1 MMALCALVLAGPGG
15 VSCAQA
21 ADRVPLT
28 SLDSQP
34 LFMPTGFTWSSDS
47 GLAWLEGEG
56 QQPSV
61 GYDYWQFNPQELKAG
76 PFTARVLAPGQ
87 VPGLEAVSPLP
98 GEAVLEA
105 EQPYGGYLALE
116 WRAKSW
122 GVTIGGGYSRSFD
135 LGGQDLAS
143 AAPVRRVAA
152 SFSTRSNTAGGGGS
166 APLDRWSAFLALP
179 YQITDRV
186 GVRPEL
192 SFSYES
198 QAASTQQPGNEWVMG
213 LQFSFGF

>member
-1 MMALCALVLAGPGG
+1 MVVVFLVLAGPGG
-15 VSCAQA
+15 A
-21 ADRVPLT
+21 AFALATTEQPSPTGVDT
-28 SLDSQP
+28 QP
-34 LFMPTGFTWSSDS
+34 LFMPTGFNWSGDSD
-47 GLAWLEGEG
+47 LAWLDGDN
-56 QQPSV
+56 QQESV

-87 VPGLEAVSPLP
+87 VPGLETVAPLP

-122 GVTIGGGYSRSFD
+122 GVTIGGGYSRSYD
-135 LGGQDLAS
+135 LSGQATS
-143 AAPVRRVAA
+143 TAAPVRRVAA
-152 SFSTRSNTAGGGGS
+152 SFSSSSYSSTTAGTG
-166 APLDRWSAFLALP
+166 PLDRWSAFLALP

-186 GVRPEL
+186 GVRPEV
-192 SFSYES
+192 SFSYET
-198 QAASTQQPGNEWVMG
+198 QASSAQEPGNEWVMG